1 MLKLEWKLSSI
12 IIRCHIQIFLFICFK
27 VQLKDLILYQTFLN
41 CLKNS
46 GIIHFPYFLSTVLQE
61 TWHSNHSEETTTC
74 KRLNIDKQL
83 TVVIKKKTN
92 IQVTFLLLV
101 ICWNEKMIGIR
112 KSVKSNQPTP
122 LKPSFH
128 SSILLTSKL
137 QFVPVLKMI
146 SYQLNFLSFVF

>member
-1 MLKLEWKLSSI
+1 M
-12 IIRCHIQIFLFICFK
+12 
-27 VQLKDLILYQTFLN
+27 
-41 CLKNS
+41 
-46 GIIHFPYFLSTVLQE
+46 
-61 TWHSNHSEETTTC
+61 
-74 KRLNIDKQL
+74 DKQL

-146 SYQLNFLSFVF
+146 SYQLNFLSFVFWCFSSHVHFQYRNIVFLWIYEYNDLKIGAAFNNYLDLSDTKGVERWRNARLTYKVINPGTFYTVTIK